1 MATEDW
7 ELDFS
12 PHFETNTCHE
22 CGQVHIADA
31 SIKQE
36 LWFGDTLVT
45 LTFCS
50 DYCRHTYYLVKLREW
65 M

>member
-1 MATEDW
+1 MPTEDW
-7 ELDFS
+7 ELEFS
-12 PHFETNTCHE
+12 PNFNTNTCTE
-22 CGQVHIADA
+22 CEQVHIAEA
-31 SIKQE
+31 SVTQT
-36 LWFGDTLVT
+36 LWFGDVEIT